1 MLKKHL
7 RYKENYH
14 HYLKRLKRTMA
25 NHTSSKKAIRQIAFR
40 TAVNKNRISRVRTF
54 VKNVENLLPSTTV
67 ETAVEALRSAQKEL
81 MRAVTKGVIH
91 KNTASRKISRLSA
104 RIKTLAN

>member
-1 MLKKHL
+1 
-7 RYKENYH
+7 
-14 HYLKRLKRTMA
+14 MA

-54 VKNVENLLPSTTV
+54 VKNVENLAPATTAAD
-67 ETAVEALRSAQKEL
+67 AVEALRSAQKEL
-81 MRAVTKGVIH
+81 MRAVTKGVIC

-104 RIKTLAN
+104 RVKAIAN